1 MVKES
6 MLLRLFTPICVVEM
20 LYDGV
25 HISFQLHVWQ
35 NPIGSLKSAMGG
47 EFTPQ
52 KFAINTN
59 QFFSS

>member
-1 MVKES
+1 
-6 MLLRLFTPICVVEM
+6 MLLRLFTSVCVVEKF
-20 LYDGV
+20 YDDV

-35 NPIGSLKSAMGG
+35 NPTGSLKSAMVG
-47 EFTPQ
+47 EFTPW